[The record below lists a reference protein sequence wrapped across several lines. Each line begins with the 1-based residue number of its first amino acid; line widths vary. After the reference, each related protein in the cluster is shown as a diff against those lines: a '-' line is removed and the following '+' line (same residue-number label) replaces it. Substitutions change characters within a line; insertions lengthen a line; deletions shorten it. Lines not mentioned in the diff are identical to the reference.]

1 MMMELI
7 RFLISSAMICFA
19 EYFKKSLTEAK
30 FREVST
36 DIEEIAKKCVDIYLK
51 KYHNKT
57 KKQIDKITVPIAI
70 VTAWQKYFKTPT
82 ITNISLAEKFA
93 VKDLATNKKKEINF
107 MVAFGE
113 YDGPLG
119 FYDEANNFIILFDDN
134 AKDLSR
140 TELLATFIHEL
151 THGTQQYKT
160 SSEEYKAEVEKMSA
174 GEEYDPNIYYMEPIE
189 LDAYL
194 TELAF
199 RIKKDFRSRVEDIS
213 KSKQEA
219 TKVIMKRKLEKFLL
233 ELKVFIKS
241 GAETYFKY
249 EELPIPEFL
258 SKHEDFVETLKDH
271 PKEWKKL
278 KQRLV
283 DLYVEL
289 EEEQEKLL
297 AL

>member
-7 RFLISSAMICFA
+7 KFSISSLMVTFA
-19 EYFKKSLTEAK
+19 EYFNKSLTEAK
-30 FREVST
+30 FREVTT
-36 DIEEIAKKCVDIYLK
+36 DIEEIAKKCVDIYIK

-93 VKDLATNKKKEINF
+93 VKDLATNKKKEISF

-119 FYDEANNFIILFDDN
+119 FYDEANDFIILFDDN

-160 SSEEYKAEVEKMSA
+160 SSEEYKAEVEKMST
-174 GEEYDPNIYYMEPIE
+174 GEDYDPNVYYMEPIE

-199 RIKKDFRSRVEDIS
+199 RIKKDFQSHLENIK

-219 TKVIMKRKLEKFLL
+219 TKVIMRRKLEKFLL
-233 ELKVFIKS
+233 ELKIFIKS

-258 SKHEDFVETLKDH
+258 SKHEYFVETLKDH

-283 DLYVEL
+283 DLHTEL
-289 EEEQEKLL
+289 EEEQKNIL
-297 AL
+297 